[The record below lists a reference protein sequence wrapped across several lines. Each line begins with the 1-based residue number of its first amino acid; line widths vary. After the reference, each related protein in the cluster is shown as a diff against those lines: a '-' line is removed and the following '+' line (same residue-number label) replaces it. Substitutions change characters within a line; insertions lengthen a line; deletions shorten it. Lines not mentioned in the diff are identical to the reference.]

1 MSFEIAYLGS
11 AGNKLRRLAS
21 YNDPTPGPGDIQ
33 GRRPFPSL
41 GNVQVMYAPSHS
53 TYHALQMK
61 LTHRFNN
68 GFTLLSSY
76 SWSKSIDNGS
86 GIRTTDG
93 DTLITTD
100 QNNLRRERGLSAF
113 DFRHRWTSSFLYE
126 MPFGKGKRFG
136 GNINKA
142 ANLLLGG
149 WQLGGIVTLQGG
161 FPATAY
167 CGGGVIQNG
176 GSGCYPDAT
185 GISPQLGRG
194 NQDPTRW
201 FNPAAFVDRIGM
213 NLPAQLP
220 TEYRFGNS
228 NRNTIIGPG
237 IINIDASLNKN
248 FAITENH
255 KLEFRFEVFN
265 APNHPNWG
273 QPGTTLRTPTFGVIG
288 STRTD
293 PRDIQLALKYSF

>member
-1 MSFEIAYLGS
+1 
-11 AGNKLRRLAS
+11 
-21 YNDPTPGPGDIQ
+21 
-33 GRRPFPSL
+33 
-41 GNVQVMYAPSHS
+41 
-53 TYHALQMK
+53 
-61 LTHRFNN
+61 
-68 GFTLLSSY
+68 
-76 SWSKSIDNGS
+76 
-86 GIRTTDG
+86 
-93 DTLITTD
+93 
-100 QNNLRRERGLSAF
+100 
-113 DFRHRWTSSFLYE
+113 
-126 MPFGKGKRFG
+126 
-136 GNINKA
+136 
-142 ANLLLGG
+142 
-149 WQLGGIVTLQGG
+149 
-161 FPATAY
+161 
-167 CGGGVIQNG
+167 
-176 GSGCYPDAT
+176 
-185 GISPQLGRG
+185 
-194 NQDPTRW
+194 
-201 FNPAAFVDRIGM
+201 M